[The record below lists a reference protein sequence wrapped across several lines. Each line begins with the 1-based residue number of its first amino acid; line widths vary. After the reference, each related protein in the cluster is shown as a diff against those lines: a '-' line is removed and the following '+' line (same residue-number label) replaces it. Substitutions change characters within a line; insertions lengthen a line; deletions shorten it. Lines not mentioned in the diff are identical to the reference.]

1 MYNYFQKNE
10 IEKQVKDMLTNG
22 IIQPSHSPFSS
33 PVLLVK
39 KTNDSWRFCIYY
51 RELNKMTVTDKFP
64 IPLVDDL
71 LDELSG
77 SYVYSKIDLRAGYHQ
92 IRMHEEDIHKT
103 TFKTHLG
110 QYEFKVMPF
119 GLTNAHATFQSI
131 MNHVFKD
138 YLRQFVLV
146 FFDDIRVYSPTI
158 QEHKEHLEK
167 VLGILRKEQLYA
179 IRSKCSFSRSKVEY
193 LGHIITEEGVTIDP
207 SKIEE
212 MVNRTIPKSIMGLT
226 CYYRRF
232 VQSYVVISKPLTI
245 LLKKNSFQW
254 GLEVETAFINLKQAM
269 TTEPVLVLADFT
281 KTFVVET
288 DACSRGMGVVL
299 MQEGRPL
306 VFFSKALAPRH

>member
-1 MYNYFQKNE
+1 M
-10 IEKQVKDMLTNG
+10 
-22 IIQPSHSPFSS
+22 
-33 PVLLVK
+33 
-39 KTNDSWRFCIYY
+39 
-51 RELNKMTVTDKFP
+51 
-64 IPLVDDL
+64 
-71 LDELSG
+71 
-77 SYVYSKIDLRAGYHQ
+77 
-92 IRMHEEDIHKT
+92 
-103 TFKTHLG
+103 
-110 QYEFKVMPF
+110 
-119 GLTNAHATFQSI
+119 
-131 MNHVFKD
+131 
-138 YLRQFVLV
+138 
-146 FFDDIRVYSPTI
+146 
-158 QEHKEHLEK
+158 
-167 VLGILRKEQLYA
+167 
-179 IRSKCSFSRSKVEY
+179 EY

-306 VFFSKALAPRH
+306 VFFSKALAPRYWGLSTYEKEYMAVLTTVDRWRHYLQGGHFIIRTDYHNLKYPLEQNVTTALQQKGLNKLLGLYYKV